1 MPYPYFPFRT
11 ATYLS
16 AVHQT
21 IGVARCLHCFRR
33 RLTPPMPD
41 LDARR
46 PSASGS
52 ASGSPALA
60 RAIFGL
66 ALLGV
71 LVVTHLW
78 FQSKNGFTRGCLGFS
93 EPTGEVAGC
102 AAVVNSS
109 AGKIFGVSNTV
120 FGGVFYLGLIV
131 LRALAVALPA
141 RAAALRTAS
150 LGVAAGGFAYAVYLV
165 GYQNLVLERYCV
177 LCLVNAFIVT
187 LIFAL
192 HMIERF
198 RRSGTSD
205 SPAAPR
211 ELTRYGLAALALV
224 VLLGADVAYNTT
236 ARTAPEAAPI
246 AAVSEEA
253 PASSPLD
260 AGIPGLSAA
269 TCAYDAGLAKMDTAP
284 FTADLPFQGAADA
297 KVEVVKFFDPNCP
310 HCQHLHETIGEV
322 WDDVDDEAKIYYQ
335 PFAIWPFSVPH
346 VQALYLAQEE
356 GKFFEMLDL
365 QMTRPQRGGIP
376 LDGLADFAKEI
387 GMDRDQ
393 FMRDLRART
402 YVDDIQ
408 AENEKLL
415 AAGVSSFPQMTIN
428 GQFVQ
433 NASGVEPICFEYLV
447 ETEARAQRKK
457 K

>member
-1 MPYPYFPFRT
+1 
-11 ATYLS
+11 
-16 AVHQT
+16 
-21 IGVARCLHCFRR
+21 
-33 RLTPPMPD
+33 MPD

-46 PSASGS
+46 PA
-52 ASGSPALA
+52 PALA

-78 FQSKNGFTRGCLGFS
+78 FQKQNGFTRGCLGFS

-109 AGKIFGVSNTV
+109 AGTIFGVSNV
-120 FGGVFYLGLIV
+120 LFGGVFYLGLIA

-150 LGVAAGGFAYAVYLV
+150 FGVALGGFAYAVYLV

-192 HMIERF
+192 HVIER
-198 RRSGTSD
+198 RRAASAPVS
-205 SPAAPR
+205 SSNAPAMSR
-211 ELTRYGLAALALV
+211 ELSRYGLAALALV

-236 ARTAPEAAPI
+236 ARTAPEAAPVE
-246 AAVSEEA
+246 AVSEEA
-253 PASSPLD
+253 PAASPLD
-260 AGIPGLSAA
+260 AGIPGLNAA
-269 TCAYDAGLAKMDTAP
+269 ACTYDTGLEVMDTSP
-284 FTADLPFQGAADA
+284 YTADLPFEGAEDA
-297 KVEVVKFFDPNCP
+297 KVTVVKFFDPNCP
-310 HCQHLHETIGEV
+310 HCQHLHETISEV

-376 LDGLADFAKEI
+376 LDGLADMAKEI

-428 GQFVQ
+428 GKFVQ
-433 NASGVEPICFEYLV
+433 GAAGIEPICFEYLV
-447 ETEARAQRKK
+447 ETEARAQRKN
-457 K
+457 

>member
-1 MPYPYFPFRT
+1 MSDLPRSSRT
-11 ATYLS
+11 
-16 AVHQT
+16 
-21 IGVARCLHCFRR
+21 
-33 RLTPPMPD
+33 
-41 LDARR
+41 
-46 PSASGS
+46 
-52 ASGSPALA
+52 LA

-78 FQSKNGFTRGCLGFS
+78 FQKQNGFTRGCLGFS

-102 AAVVNSS
+102 AAVVNSG
-109 AGKIFGVSNTV
+109 AGQIFGVSNV
-120 FGGVFYLGLIV
+120 LFGGVFYLGLIA
-131 LRALAVALPA
+131 LRALALALPA
-141 RAAALRTAS
+141 RADALRTAS

-177 LCLVNAFIVT
+177 LCLVNAGIVT
-187 LIFAL
+187 LIFGL
-192 HMIERF
+192 HLLER
-198 RRSGTSD
+198 RRA
-205 SPAAPR
+205 AAPPSDPNTPASHPSAMSR
-211 ELTRYGLAALALV
+211 ELSRYGLAALALV

-236 ARTAPEAAPI
+236 ARTAPEPAPV
-246 AAVSEEA
+246 AVVSDEA
-253 PASSPLD
+253 PAELSPLD
-260 AGIPGLSAA
+260 IGIPGLSAA
-269 TCAYDAGLAKMDTAP
+269 TCAYDAGLEKLDTAP
-284 FTADLPFQGAADA
+284 YTADLPFQGAADA
-297 KVEVVKFFDPNCP
+297 KVEIVKFFDPNCP
-310 HCQHLHETIGEV
+310 HCQHLHETIHGV

-376 LDGLADFAKEI
+376 IDGLANLAAEI

-393 FMRDLRART
+393 FLRDLRART

-408 AENEKLL
+408 AENESLL

-428 GQFVQ
+428 GTFVQ
-433 NASGVEPICFEYLV
+433 NAGSIEPICFEYLV
-447 ETEARAQRKK
+447 ETEARAQR
-457 K
+457 

>member
-1 MPYPYFPFRT
+1 M
-11 ATYLS
+11 S
-16 AVHQT
+16 
-21 IGVARCLHCFRR
+21 
-33 RLTPPMPD
+33 D
-41 LDARR
+41 LDARH
-46 PSASGS
+46 PVAPGN
-52 ASGSPALA
+52 PAIA

-120 FGGVFYLGLIV
+120 FGGVFYLGLIA

-141 RAAALRTAS
+141 HVKTLRTLS
-150 LGVAAGGFAYAVYLV
+150 FGVAASGFAYAVYLV

-187 LIFAL
+187 VIFAL
-192 HMIERF
+192 HVIERL
-198 RRSGTSD
+198 RTRASGPPSALSTD
-205 SPAAPR
+205 PASNTPTMSR
-211 ELTRYGLAALALV
+211 ELSRYGLAALALV

-236 ARTAPEAAPI
+236 ARTAPEAAPM
-246 AAVSEEA
+246 AAVSETVPET
-253 PASSPLD
+253 SPLD

-269 TCAYDAGLAKMDTAP
+269 TCAYDAGLEKMNTAP
-284 FTADLPFQGAADA
+284 FVADLPFQGAEDA
-297 KVEVVKFFDPNCP
+297 KVEIVKFFDPNCP
-310 HCQHLHETIGEV
+310 HCQHLHETIAEV
-322 WDDVDDEAKIYYQ
+322 WDDVDDEARIYYQ

-376 LDGLADFAKEI
+376 IDGLANMAKEI

-393 FMRDLRART
+393 FMRDMRART

-408 AENEKLL
+408 TENEALL

-428 GQFVQ
+428 GTFVQ
-433 NASGVEPICFEYLV
+433 NASGIEPICFEYLV

-457 K
+457 N

>member
-1 MPYPYFPFRT
+1 
-11 ATYLS
+11 
-16 AVHQT
+16 
-21 IGVARCLHCFRR
+21 
-33 RLTPPMPD
+33 MPD
-41 LDARR
+41 LATPRSSR
-46 PSASGS
+46 TI
-52 ASGSPALA
+52 A

-78 FQSKNGFTRGCLGFS
+78 FQKQNGFTRGCLGFS

-109 AGKIFGVSNTV
+109 AGTIFGVSNV
-120 FGGVFYLGLIV
+120 LFGGVFYLGLLALRTLV
-131 LRALAVALPA
+131 LAIPA

-165 GYQNLVLERYCV
+165 GYQNLVLDRYCV
-177 LCLVNAFIVT
+177 LCLTNAAIVT
-187 LIFAL
+187 LIFGL
-192 HMIERF
+192 HLLER
-198 RRSGTSD
+198 RRTA
-205 SPAAPR
+205 AAPPEPNRSTMSR
-211 ELTRYGLAALALV
+211 ELSRYGLAALALV

-236 ARTAPEAAPI
+236 ARTAPEPAPV

-253 PASSPLD
+253 PAATSPLD
-260 AGIPGLSAA
+260 MGIPGLSAA
-269 TCAYDAGLAKMDTAP
+269 TCTYDAGLETMDTSP
-284 FTADLPFQGAADA
+284 FTADLPFEGAEDA
-297 KVEVVKFFDPNCP
+297 EVEIVKFFDPNCP
-310 HCQHLHETIGEV
+310 HCQHLHETIEGV
-322 WDDVDDEAKIYYQ
+322 WDDVEDEAKIYYQ

-356 GKFFEMLDL
+356 GKFKEMLDL

-376 LDGLADFAKEI
+376 LDGLANFAAEI

-393 FMRDLRART
+393 FLRDLRART

-408 AENEKLL
+408 AENEALL

-428 GQFVQ
+428 GKFVQ
-433 NASGVEPICFEYLV
+433 NAGGIEPICFEYLV
-447 ETEARAQRKK
+447 ETEARAQRGK
-457 K
+457 